1 MNLSLDTT
9 TSPALTS
16 SQIINDIG
24 QGTQAAITGTRTA
37 DPRTEGVQLA
47 QAPFNINQAAV
58 LISSLSQNNG
68 KVEGLQIT
76 KKDTQ
81 RDLTQNNNG
90 KETDI
95 FNATFQGTPITIR
108 IEKYLIN
115 TAYGSN
121 DEKIG
126 IPNSITIESASGN
139 VTRSSEDLGTSAY
152 IGEGKLNTINF
163 NLNKLVPKETK

>member
-1 MNLSLDTT
+1 M
-9 TSPALTS
+9 
-16 SQIINDIG
+16 
-24 QGTQAAITGTRTA
+24 
-37 DPRTEGVQLA
+37 
-47 QAPFNINQAAV
+47 
-58 LISSLSQNNG
+58 
-68 KVEGLQIT
+68 QIT

-81 RDLTQNNNG
+81 RDLTQNDNG

-95 FNATFQGTPITIR
+95 FTAKLQGTPITIS
-108 IEKYLIN
+108 IEKYLISAPDSSN
-115 TAYGSN
+115 TLV
-121 DEKIG
+121 G